1 MKWWWPLEGVSESDF
16 FFLFEKK
23 YKLNASSLTFVCIV
37 GCLVAQSCLTLCEP
51 MDCSPPG
58 SSVHGILQA
67 KKLEYSAMPSFREY
81 SQPKD
86 WTEVSRI
93 AGGFFPIWATRAKFV
108 CRLIHVKK
116 WQMKG
121 FQLGMRRWELHE
133 RWYLTLIDMGPF
145 SSLQM
150 VPTNGLKS
158 IPTSLTG
165 LSCWRGTVWLKRS
178 ERVLHRPK

>member
-1 MKWWWPLEGVSESDF
+1 MDLIF

-23 YKLNASSLTFVCIV
+23 CKLNASSLTFVCIL
-37 GCLVAQSCLTLCEP
+37 GCLVAQSCPTLCEP
-51 MDCSPPG
+51 LDCSPPG

-108 CRLIHVKK
+108 CGWIHVKK

-150 VPTNGLKS
+150 VPANGLKS
-158 IPTSLTG
+158 IPASLTG
-165 LSCWRGTVWLKRS
+165 LSCWRGTGWLKRS